1 MSAHRVERVPC
12 AHPAPALSRAEP
24 GSVERPP
31 DRAGAVQY
39 LASMPLQHS
48 DGGPRAAFSCGLR
61 AGALQ
66 TPTKPIAPS
75 LLSTSL
81 QQHVLHPS
89 WIDIFPEPKRR
100 DNMILSGDAVCGI
113 DGGSV
118 HWHVYI
124 SGEYRE
130 GPHLM
135 VQGMKKKGERV

>member
-1 MSAHRVERVPC
+1 MRGSLAHIQ
-12 AHPAPALSRAEP
+12 HPRSPELSL
-24 GSVERPP
+24 GLSSDHLIVL
-31 DRAGAVQY
+31 VQY
-39 LASMPLQHS
+39 NIW
-48 DGGPRAAFSCGLR
+48 RACLFNILMAGLEPPSH
-61 AGALQ
+61 ADCELVLSKA
-66 TPTKPIAPS
+66 PTKPIPPS